1 MKRLV
6 ETLRSFGI
14 EVPEDR
20 VKEVRK
26 KLSENYKNIGEVE
39 KIRKNLET
47 DRDVWKQRAGIAE
60 ETLKKFE
67 GIDLAAMQAELAAWK
82 QKAEGAEAE
91 YAERLAQRDFEA
103 ALKEETGGC
112 RFTSQAA
119 KRAIMAEI
127 REAGL
132 KVKDGK
138 ILGLSELLTRMKE
151 KDPSA
156 FVDEGQE
163 RLKAGR
169 AKPYTEPLNRNG
181 GARSMTGNLSGFL

>member
-14 EVPEDR
+14 EVPEDK

-39 KIRKNLET
+39 KIKRNL
-47 DRDVWKQRAGIAE
+47 D
-60 ETLKKFE
+60 
-67 GIDLAAMQAELAAWK
+67 AMKAELAAWK
-82 QKAEGAEAE
+82 QKAEDAEAE
-91 YAERLAQRDFEA
+91 YADRLAQRDFED

-138 ILGLSELLTRMKE
+138 IMGLSELLTRMKE

-156 FVDEGQE
+156 FVDEEQE
-163 RLKAGR
+163 QLKAGR
-169 AKPYTEPLNRNG
+169 AKPYTEPLDRNG
-181 GARSMTGNLSGFL
+181 GAKGMTGAGNLSGFL